1 MTDKTRTFGQ
11 FETPAHVAD
20 LLLAFCL
27 RRASDRVLD
36 PSCGEGAMLARAAGW
51 QRWLADVAAEASG
64 ELVGVELDAAA
75 ASAARSRLPGA
86 HIVQQNFFTL
96 SLADLGGQPLDV
108 IVGNPPYTRSQWIAR
123 LQQAAGEQ
131 LAMFDPPAGDD
142 GANPGERRQLIPPHL
157 WNRYVGRRAGL
168 HIYFLL
174 HGLSFLR
181 EGGRFGFVLP
191 NNWLDVAYGEGLK
204 QFLLDHFRVVALIE
218 SNAERW
224 FSQASVNTCLLVL
237 ERCSDPAGRAAN
249 RVRFV
254 QLRRRLERLVPQ
266 PYDDVARYDR
276 LESLLLRMLAP
287 QDVNSG
293 PLRVRVVP
301 QRELQAREKW
311 GLLWRAPAALQRARH
326 EARYRRL
333 APLSQWA
340 TVRRGFTTGAND
352 FFYLDAGAIATWGIE
367 PAFRRP
373 LLKSLRRVDGLQV
386 MPSACDHEVL
396 LIPPTASIGGTAA
409 GRYVRWG
416 EQTGIAHRSTCSRRH
431 PWYILPM
438 QEPAPLVLP
447 KGIWDRHFAPLL
459 GDDMLVDQQLYQI
472 QLKAG
477 VVRLAAAALLNN
489 SWTALQLELT
499 GRINFG
505 EGVLWLAGYEVE
517 KLLLPD
523 PRYLTLEENATL
535 AALFERAAAQ
545 PLAAELAAELERP
558 ERRAL
563 DEMVFALCG
572 LDGGEGD
579 EVRAELLERAATRQ
593 RRARSQP
600 RQHDSSG
607 R

>member
-11 FETPAHVAD
+11 FETPVNVAD

-36 PSCGEGAMLARAAGW
+36 PSCGQGAMLARAEGY
-51 QRWLADVAAEASG
+51 QDWLADVAAASPG
-64 ELVGVELDAAA
+64 PLIGIELDVEA
-75 ASAARSRLPGA
+75 ASAARARLPGA
-86 HIVQQNFFTL
+86 HIIQQNFFTL
-96 SLADLGGQPLDV
+96 RPAELADGQPLDV
-108 IVGNPPYTRSQWIAR
+108 VVGNPPYTRSQWIAR
-123 LQQAAGEQ
+123 LQQEAGEQ
-131 LAMFDPPAGDD
+131 LAMFAPPED
-142 GANPGERRQLIPPHL
+142 GEEGVSEAARTPLIPAHL

-204 QFLLDHFRVVALIE
+204 QFLLDHFRIVALIE

-237 ERCSDPAGRAAN
+237 ERCSDPGGRAAN

-254 QLRRRLERLVPQ
+254 QLRRPLDRLLPE
-266 PYDDVARYDR
+266 PYNDPARYDR
-276 LESLLLRMLAP
+276 LESLVLRVLAP
-287 QDVNSG
+287 RDTETG
-293 PLRVRVVP
+293 ALRVRVVP

-311 GLLWRAPAALQRARH
+311 GLVWRAPAALQRARR
-326 EARYRRL
+326 EARRRHL
-333 APLSQWA
+333 VPLSHWA

-373 LLKSLRRVDGLQV
+373 LLKSLRRVDGLRV
-386 MPSACDHEVL
+386 PLEACEHEVL
-396 LIPPTASIGGTAA
+396 LIPPTATIAGTAA
-409 GRYVRWG
+409 SRYLAWG
-416 EQTGIAHRSTCSRRH
+416 EQTGVARRSTCARRH
-431 PWYILPM
+431 PWYILPL
-438 QEPAPLVLP
+438 QESAPLVLP

-459 GDDMLVDQQLYQI
+459 DDDILVDQQLYQI
-472 QLKAG
+472 QLQPG
-477 VVRLAAAALLNN
+477 VMRLAAAALLNS
-489 SWTALQLELT
+489 SWTALQLELV

-505 EGVLWLAGYEVE
+505 EGVLWLAAYEVE

-523 PRYLTLEENATL
+523 PRYLGAAENETL
-535 AALFERAAAQ
+535 ARQFAAAAAQ
-545 PLAAELAAELERP
+545 PLAAELAVELERP
-558 ERRAL
+558 ERQAL
-563 DEMVFALCG
+563 DDAVFALCG
-572 LDGGEGD
+572 LDRAEGE
-579 EVRAELLERAATRQ
+579 EVRAGLLERVATRH
-593 RRARSQP
+593 RRARSHRL
-600 RQHDSSG
+600 RQ